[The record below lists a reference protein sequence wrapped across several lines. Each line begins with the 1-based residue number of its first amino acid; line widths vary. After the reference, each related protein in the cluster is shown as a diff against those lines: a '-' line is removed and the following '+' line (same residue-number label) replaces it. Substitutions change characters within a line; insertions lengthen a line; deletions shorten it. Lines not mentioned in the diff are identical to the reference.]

1 MTGPR
6 AVRPFYRPMRP
17 RSRDE
22 PHRAATPLELL
33 FDLCFVVAVAQAATN
48 LHHDV
53 SDGHLRHA
61 VTSYAMVFFA
71 IWWSWMNFT
80 WFASAY
86 DTDDDV
92 YRITTLVQISG
103 ALILA
108 AGVPRAF
115 TDGDFTIIT
124 YGYVV
129 MRLAA
134 VVQWSRAAAGDP
146 AHRAAARRY
155 AIGVTVVQLGWLLR
169 LALPDGWGMAT
180 FVVLG
185 LADLLVPAVAER
197 PGMTPWHPGH
207 IGERYGLFTLIV
219 LGEAVLAI
227 SVAIQTGVDAG
238 NHGLWSLAAAGAVIV
253 FALWWLYFDRP
264 TEAPDR
270 LPYSLVWGYGHYLIF
285 AAVAAVG
292 AGLPV
297 VVDDERHLAHVSGT
311 TAGYAV
317 AIPIAVFL
325 LTVWVLHV
333 RRQQHG
339 PVVVAYPVVAGLAL
353 LAPLG
358 PARVQVL
365 ALLLVALVALTV
377 VLRRRDDG
385 AAPARTRPDVTT
397 PPAKPAGADPT

>member
-1 MTGPR
+1 MTHSR
-6 AVRPFYRPMRP
+6 SVRPFYRPMRP
-17 RSRDE
+17 RRRDE
-22 PHRAATPLELL
+22 PHRAATPLELF
-33 FDLCFVVAVAQAATN
+33 FDLCFVVAVAQAASA

-53 SDGHLRHA
+53 AEGHLDHA
-61 VTSYAMVFFA
+61 LRSYLMVFFA

-92 YRITTLVQISG
+92 YRITTLVQITG

-115 TDGDFTIIT
+115 AEGDFTVIT

-146 AHRAAARRY
+146 THRAAARRY
-155 AIGVTVVQLGWLLR
+155 AIGVTIVQLGWLLR
-169 LALPDGWGMAT
+169 LALPDDWGIGT
-180 FVVLG
+180 FLLLA

-227 SVAIQTGVDAG
+227 SLAIQTGLDAG
-238 NHGLWSLAAAGAVIV
+238 DHGLWALAAAGAVIV
-253 FALWWLYFDRP
+253 YALWWLYFDRP
-264 TEAPDR
+264 VETPDR
-270 LPYSLVWGYGHYLIF
+270 LPYSLVWGYGHYLVF
-285 AAVAAVG
+285 AAIAAVG

-297 VVDDERHLAHVSGT
+297 VVDHERHLAHVSGT
-311 TAGYAV
+311 TAAYAV
-317 AIPIAVFL
+317 AVPLAVFL

-339 PVVVAYPVVAGLAL
+339 AVVVAYPIVAAVAL
-353 LAPLG
+353 LVPLG
-358 PARVQVL
+358 PAPVPVL

-377 VLRRRDDG
+377 VLRERD
-385 AAPARTRPDVTT
+385 
-397 PPAKPAGADPT
+397 AGAVTSRTA

>member
-1 MTGPR
+1 MTHSR
-6 AVRPFYRPMRP
+6 SVRPFYRPMRP
-17 RSRDE
+17 RRRDE
-22 PHRAATPLELL
+22 RHRAATPLELL
-33 FDLCFVVAVAQAATN
+33 FDLCFVVAVAQAASS

-53 SDGHLRHA
+53 AEGHLRHA
-61 VTSYAMVFFA
+61 ATSYVMVFFA

-115 TDGDFTIIT
+115 ADGDFTVIT

-134 VVQWSRAAAGDP
+134 VVNWTRAAVGDP
-146 AHRAAARRY
+146 RHRAAARRY
-155 AIGVTVVQLGWLLR
+155 GIGVTVVQLGWLLR
-169 LALPDGWGMAT
+169 LASPVEWGVAT
-180 FVVLG
+180 FVLLV

-197 PGMTPWHPGH
+197 PGMTPWHPAH
-207 IGERYGLFTLIV
+207 IAERYGLFTLIV

-227 SVAIQTGVDAG
+227 SIAIQTGLDAG
-238 NHGLWSLAAAGAVIV
+238 EHGLWSLAAAGAVIV

-264 TEAPDR
+264 SEAPDR
-270 LPYSLVWGYGHYLIF
+270 LPYSLIWGYGHYLVF
-285 AAVAAVG
+285 AAIAAIG
-292 AGLPV
+292 AGLGV
-297 VVDDERHLAHVSGT
+297 SVDVERHLAHVSGR
-311 TAGYAV
+311 TAAYAV

-325 LTVWVLHV
+325 LTVWVLQV

-339 PVVVAYPVVAGLAL
+339 LVLVAFPVVALLAL

-358 PARVQVL
+358 PAPVHVL
-365 ALLLVALVALTV
+365 AALLVALVTFT
-377 VLRRRDDG
+377 VLRRRRDVG
-385 AAPARTRPDVTT
+385 PSAAVAGVDPA
-397 PPAKPAGADPT
+397 

>member
-1 MTGPR
+1 MTHSR
-6 AVRPFYRPMRP
+6 SVRPFYRPMRP
-17 RSRDE
+17 RRRDE
-22 PHRAATPLELL
+22 PHRAATPLELF
-33 FDLCFVVAVAQAATN
+33 FDLCFVVAVAQAASA

-53 SDGHLRHA
+53 AEGHLDHA
-61 VTSYAMVFFA
+61 LRSYLMVFFA

-92 YRITTLVQISG
+92 YRITTLVQITG

-115 TDGDFTIIT
+115 AEGDFTVIT

-155 AIGVTVVQLGWLLR
+155 AIGVAVVQLGWLLR
-169 LALPDGWGMAT
+169 LALPDDWGIVT
-180 FVVLG
+180 FLLLA

-227 SVAIQTGVDAG
+227 SVAIQTGLDAG
-238 NHGLWSLAAAGAVIV
+238 EHGLWALAAVGAVIV
-253 FALWWLYFDRP
+253 YALWWLYFDRP
-264 TEAPDR
+264 VEAPDR
-270 LPYSLVWGYGHYLIF
+270 LPYSLIWGYGHYLIF
-285 AAVAAVG
+285 AAIAAVG

-297 VVDDERHLAHVSGT
+297 VVDHERHLAHVSGT
-311 TAGYAV
+311 TAAYAV
-317 AIPIAVFL
+317 AVPLAVFL

-339 PVVVAYPVVAGLAL
+339 AVVVAYPVVAGVAL
-353 LAPLG
+353 LVPLG
-358 PARVQVL
+358 PAPVPVL
-365 ALLLVALVALTV
+365 ALLLVALVAVTV
-377 VLRRRDDG
+377 VLRKRD
-385 AAPARTRPDVTT
+385 
-397 PPAKPAGADPT
+397 AGAVTSRTA

>member
-1 MTGPR
+1 MTHSR
-6 AVRPFYRPMRP
+6 SVRPFYRPMRP
-17 RSRDE
+17 RRRDE
-22 PHRAATPLELL
+22 PHRAATPLELF
-33 FDLCFVVAVAQAATN
+33 FDLCFVVAVAQAASA

-53 SDGHLRHA
+53 AEGHLDHA
-61 VTSYAMVFFA
+61 LRSYLMVFFA

-92 YRITTLVQISG
+92 YRITTLVQITG

-115 TDGDFTIIT
+115 TDGDFTVIT

-169 LALPDGWGMAT
+169 LALPDDWGMVT
-180 FVVLG
+180 FLLLA

-227 SVAIQTGVDAG
+227 SLAIQTGLDAG
-238 NHGLWSLAAAGAVIV
+238 DHGLWALAAAGAVIV
-253 FALWWLYFDRP
+253 YALWWLYFDRP
-264 TEAPDR
+264 VEAPDR

-285 AAVAAVG
+285 GAIAAVG

-297 VVDDERHLAHVSGT
+297 VVDHERHLAHVSGT
-311 TAGYAV
+311 TAAYAV
-317 AIPIAVFL
+317 AVPLAVFL

-339 PVVVAYPVVAGLAL
+339 AVVVAYPVVAGVAL
-353 LAPLG
+353 LVPLG
-358 PARVQVL
+358 PAPVPVL
-365 ALLLVALVALTV
+365 ALLLVALVAVTV
-377 VLRRRDDG
+377 VLRRRD
-385 AAPARTRPDVTT
+385 
-397 PPAKPAGADPT
+397 AGAVTSRAA

>member
-1 MTGPR
+1 MTQPR
-6 AVRPFYRPMRP
+6 SVRPFYRPMRP
-17 RSRDE
+17 RRRDE
-22 PHRAATPLELL
+22 PHRTATPLELF
-33 FDLCFVVAVAQAATN
+33 FDLCFVVAVAQAAVN

-53 SDGHLRHA
+53 SEGHLGHA
-61 VTSYAMVFFA
+61 LTRYLMVFFA

-92 YRITTLVQISG
+92 YRITTLVQIAG
-103 ALILA
+103 ALIIA

-115 TDGDFTIIT
+115 TDGDFSVIT

-129 MRLAA
+129 MRIAL
-134 VVQWSRAAAGDP
+134 VVQWCRAAAGDP
-146 AHRAAARRY
+146 AHRRAARRY
-155 AIGVTVVQLGWLLR
+155 AIGVTIVQLGWLLR
-169 LALPDGWGMAT
+169 LTLPEGWGTAALLLL
-180 FVVLG
+180 VV
-185 LADLLVPAVAER
+185 ADLLVPAVAER

-207 IGERYGLFTLIV
+207 ITERYGLFTLIV
-219 LGEAVLAI
+219 LGEVVLAT

-238 NHGLWSLAAAGAVIV
+238 DRHLWSLAAAATVIV

-264 TEAPDR
+264 IEAPGR
-270 LPYSLVWGYGHYLIF
+270 MPYTLVWGYGHYLIF

-292 AGLPV
+292 AGLSV
-297 VVDDERHLAHVSGT
+297 SVDYERHLTHISER

-317 AIPIAVFL
+317 AVPIAVFL

-339 PVVVAYPVVAGLAL
+339 VAVVAFPVVALLAL

-358 PARVQVL
+358 PAPVYVL
-365 ALLLVALVALTV
+365 AALLVALVTLTV
-377 VLRRRDDG
+377 LLRRRDVG
-385 AAPARTRPDVTT
+385 PRATVAGPA
-397 PPAKPAGADPT
+397 